1 MQTLENLYT
10 YKIITKEQA
19 DLIEK
24 AAHCLTQTFLG
35 IEVAGKWIQEPIVGN
50 LNLPYEEFFQ
60 FTKEYIEE
68 NTHQGYCAVAVDQDQ
83 NVVGAL
89 VGDTNVFE
97 ITGGN
102 IFEGE
107 FSNMNIVIDVLE
119 DIDKRFLEDYKLKYG
134 KEMENGEVL
143 HLFLLGVNAEQKRQ
157 EIVQHLGD
165 ILVARAKAE
174 GLKLVLAEA
183 TNPKSIR
190 LLQKFHG
197 LEKYVDAEGNYI
209 VHTYNDNVHLQKI
222 PPTVADGVYII
233 VKEL

>member
-10 YKIITKEQA
+10 YKILTKEQY

-24 AAHCLTQTFLG
+24 AAHCLTKTFLG
-35 IEVAGKWIQEPIVGN
+35 VEVAGKWIQEPIVGA
-50 LNLPYEEFFQ
+50 LNLPYDDFFQ
-60 FTKEYIEE
+60 FTKAYIEE
-68 NTHQGYCAVAVDQDQ
+68 NVHQGYCAIAIDQEQ
-83 NVVGAL
+83 NVVGAI

-119 DIDKRFLEDYKLKYG
+119 DIDKQFLEDYKLRYG
-134 KEMENGEVL
+134 KELESREVL
-143 HLFLLGVNAEQKRQ
+143 HLFLLGVNANQNRQ
-157 EIVQHLGD
+157 DIVKKLGD
-165 ILVARAKAE
+165 MLMEKAKIE
-174 GLKLVLAEA
+174 GLKMVLAEA

-197 LEKYVDAEGNYI
+197 LEKYVDVEGNYI
-209 VHTYNDNVHLQKI
+209 VHTYNENIHLQNI
-222 PPTVADGVYII
+222 PLTEADGVYII
-233 VKEL
+233 TKEL

>member
-1 MQTLENLYT
+1 MHTLEALYT
-10 YKIITKEQA
+10 YEIITKEQS

-35 IEVAGKWIQEPIVGN
+35 VEIAGKWIQEPIVGK

-60 FTKEYIEE
+60 FTKEYLEE
-68 NTHQGYCAVAVDQDQ
+68 NAHQGYCAIAIDQEQ

-89 VGDTNVFE
+89 VGDTNAFE

-102 IFEGE
+102 IFEGN

-119 DIDKRFLEDYKLKYG
+119 DVDKRFLEDYKLRYG
-134 KEMENGEVL
+134 KEMENNEVL
-143 HLFLLGVNAEQKRQ
+143 HLFLLGVNAVHNRQ
-157 EIVQHLGD
+157 EIVQVLGD
-165 ILVARAKAE
+165 MLVVKAKSE
-174 GLKLVLAEA
+174 GLQLVLAEA

-197 LEKYVDAEGNYI
+197 LEKYVDVEGNYI
-209 VHTYNDNVHLQKI
+209 VHTYQDNEHLQSI
-222 PPTVADGVYII
+222 PSEVADGVYIV